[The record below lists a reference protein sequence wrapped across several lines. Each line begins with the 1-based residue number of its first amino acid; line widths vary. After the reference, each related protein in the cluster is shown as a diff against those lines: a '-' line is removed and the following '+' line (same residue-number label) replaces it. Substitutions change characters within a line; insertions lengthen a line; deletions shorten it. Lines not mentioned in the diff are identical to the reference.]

1 MGIKFEI
8 KNGEYIY
15 TDKETGA
22 KVDFFGAW
30 ALVLKRFDKKDD
42 GPRTVAIS
50 RISEKLEEMRLDGK
64 LFRWK
69 LRGIKKVGKRDG
81 HVETLQRRNG
91 KQADAKGCARLCQL
105 IHSYRRR
112 IIRNQEE

>member
-1 MGIKFEI
+1 MGDLKEVTAGKSFDYEELLRSSIFGVICRMWIQVCQSATIMPSGTRMGIKFEI

-50 RISEKLEEMRLDGK
+50 RINEKLAEMRLDGK
-64 LFRWK
+64 
-69 LRGIKKVGKRDG
+69 
-81 HVETLQRRNG
+81 
-91 KQADAKGCARLCQL
+91 
-105 IHSYRRR
+105 
-112 IIRNQEE
+112 